1 MSKKSKKAKQSEQI
15 QTNNGGN
22 TNFGVS
28 KPKKSKLRE
37 KLDMYDMI
45 LANLYAGKSIIEP
58 SEHLDNSQVAIGFSN
73 ISSETQISKYFTISA
88 FPDYLQNQLI
98 DYIRNACMLPGVKIN
113 FYFYGHP
120 HKIFWDS
127 AEMRSKMDI
136 WSRYSQEHD
145 GTVDVFKYRQESVE
159 AKARNRIIQSTRYL
173 NESELE
179 HKRSLIRV
187 SFIIEITARRDEE
200 SIINMVDSVKK
211 LKEVASATGLKIR
224 ELRINMIDWIRAINP
239 FSLNASKETE
249 SKLIKKVMTDDNLA
263 NFNSYKQGRV
273 GIKGIPLGI
282 DVRSYGPV
290 LRQFKEDPDKAENW
304 LICAETG
311 GGKSMWIKSL
321 LSYMMADGYTVCI
334 MDYEGDEY
342 TNLANY
348 VREYNPDDVKIVS
361 MGKGSAVYFD
371 PCEIPELTGDITI
384 DRESKESAISF
395 INAIY
400 RIIVHGDGE
409 DFSTE
414 EKKIMSTAI
423 QRMYDSVGVTDNMN
437 TWHRSKLLKLHDVYH
452 EVKEM
457 VLTKEFVDSDSNTKH
472 KLTIIFECPVIF
484 PTKSKVATN
493 NNIIFI
499 RQIQITT
506 CQLSFAKSF
515 KITMC
520 ISGHVNHTIFLY
532 KAKLIV
538 FSFGM
543 KGASE
548 SATDPTILALKQ
560 LSVAYVNIQISNY
573 CKYVKHYYNVKVW
586 EEFQRW
592 GQVKGSEDTIVNVIT
607 GGRKRGDVNF
617 IVTND
622 LASILDENNRLSAKL
637 GNNIQN
643 YAIGRIV
650 KSNTREKFCEQFDLQ
665 ECLDALDRIAKASA
679 NTKQIGGKTSGSQNR
694 YKYAFCVVLD
704 DGNKAIVKSM
714 LPTSILKS
722 SLFKTG
728 VQIKE

>member
-1 MSKKSKKAKQSEQI
+1 MFGKKNKKAKNDITDSKKSKLA
-15 QTNNGGN
+15 
-22 TNFGVS
+22 
-28 KPKKSKLRE
+28 E

-58 SEHLDNSQVAIGFSN
+58 TTRLDNSQIAIGFSN
-73 ISSETQISKYFTISA
+73 ISSENQITKYFSISS
-88 FPDYLQNQLI
+88 FPDYVQNQLI
-98 DYIRNACMLPGVKIN
+98 DYIRNNCMLPGVKIN

-145 GTVDVFKYRQESVE
+145 GSINVFNYRQASAE
-159 AKARNRIIQSTRYL
+159 AKTRNRIIQSTQYL
-173 NESELE
+173 NESEIE
-179 HKRSLIRV
+179 YKRSLIRV
-187 SFIIEITARRDEE
+187 SFIIEVSARRDDE
-200 SIINMVDSVKK
+200 SLVNMAESVKK
-211 LKEVASATGLKIR
+211 LKEVTANSGIKIR
-224 ELRINMIDWIRAINP
+224 ELRINMIDWVRAINP

-249 SKLIKKVMTDDNLA
+249 SKLIKKVLTDDNLA

-273 GIKGIPLGI
+273 GISGIPLGI

-290 LRQFKEDPDKAENW
+290 LRIFKEDPDKAENW

-321 LSYMMADGYTVCI
+321 LTYMLADGYTVCI

-342 TNLANY
+342 TNLANF
-348 VREYNPDDVKIVS
+348 VREANPDDVKIVS

-371 PCEIPELTGDITI
+371 PCEIPELTGD
-384 DRESKESAISF
+384 KEVDKDLKENAINF
-395 INAIY
+395 IQAIY

-414 EKKIMSTAI
+414 EKKIMSVAI
-423 QRMYDSVGVTDNMN
+423 QRMYDSVGVTEDMN
-437 TWHRSKLLKLHDVYH
+437 TWYRSKLLKLHDVYH
-452 EVKEM
+452 EIKEM
-457 VLTKEFVDSDSNTKH
+457 VIQKEFVDSDSNAKH
-472 KLTIIFECPVIF
+472 KAAEYIVDAASVYFEESGSNYSMF
-484 PTKSKVATN
+484 TN
-493 NNIIFI
+493 PMSANE
-499 RQIQITT
+499 
-506 CQLSFAKSF
+506 
-515 KITMC
+515 
-520 ISGHVNHTIFLY
+520 LY

-543 KGASE
+543 RGASE
-548 SATDPTILALKQ
+548 TATDPTILALKQ

-573 CKYVKHYYNVKVW
+573 CKYVKHYFNVKVW

-592 GQVKGSEDTIVNVIT
+592 GQVKGSADTIANVIT

-617 IVTND
+617 IITND
-622 LASILDENNRLSAKL
+622 LASMLDENNELSAKI

-643 YAIGRIV
+643 YAVGKINKRE
-650 KSNTREKFCEQFDLQ
+650 TREKFCEQFDLQ
-665 ECLDALDRIAKASA
+665 ECQDALDKIAKASS
-679 NTKQIGGKTSGSQNR
+679 NLKQIGGKTSGSQNR
-694 YKYAFCVVLD
+694 YKNSFCVVLD
-704 DGNKAIVKSM
+704 DGNKAVVKSM
-714 LPTSILKS
+714 LPASILRS

-728 VQIKE
+728 VQTTK

>member
-1 MSKKSKKAKQSEQI
+1 MARKSKKQA
-15 QTNNGGN
+15 NGSDQNGL
-22 TNFGVS
+22 TS
-28 KPKKSKLRE
+28 MPKKSKFRE

-58 SEHLDNSQVAIGFSN
+58 TEHLDNSQIAIGFSN
-73 ISSETQISKYFTISA
+73 ISSENQITKYFTISS

-98 DYIRNACMLPGVKIN
+98 DYIRNSCMLPGVKIN
-113 FYFYGHP
+113 FYMYGHP

-145 GTVDVFKYRQESVE
+145 GSVNVFNYRQESIE
-159 AKARNRIIQSTRYL
+159 AKARARIIQSTKYL
-173 NESELE
+173 NEAELE

-200 SIINMVDSVKK
+200 SILNMADSVKK
-211 LKEVASATGLKIR
+211 LKEITASSGIKVR

-249 SKLIKKVMTDDNLA
+249 SKIIKKVMTDDNLA

-273 GIKGIPLGI
+273 GIKGTPLGV
-282 DVRSYGPV
+282 DVRSYSVV
-290 LRQFKEDPDKAENW
+290 LRQFKENPDKAENW

-321 LSYMMADGYTVCI
+321 LTYMLADGYTVCI

-361 MGKGSAVYFD
+361 MGKGSTVYFD
-371 PCEIPELTGDITI
+371 PCEIPELTGDETI
-384 DRESKESAISF
+384 DKESKESAISF
-395 INAIY
+395 ITAIF
-400 RIIVHGDGE
+400 RIIVHGEGS
-409 DFSTE
+409 DFTTE

-423 QRMYDSVGVTDNMN
+423 QRMYDSVGVTEDMS

-452 EVKEM
+452 EIKEM
-457 VLTKEFVDSDSNTKH
+457 VLTKEFVDSDSNAKH
-472 KLTIIFECPVIF
+472 KAAEFIMDAASIYFEESGANYSMF
-484 PTKSKVATN
+484 SKPMSAN
-493 NNIIFI
+493 E
-499 RQIQITT
+499 
-506 CQLSFAKSF
+506 
-515 KITMC
+515 
-520 ISGHVNHTIFLY
+520 LY
-532 KAKLIV
+532 KSKLIV

-650 KSNTREKFCEQFDLQ
+650 KSDTRFKFCEQFDLQ

-694 YKYAFCVVLD
+694 YKHAFCVVLD

-714 LPTSILKS
+714 LPSSILKS

-728 VQIKE
+728 VQIQE

>member
-1 MSKKSKKAKQSEQI
+1 MGRKSKKA
-15 QTNNGGN
+15 NMNGGN
-22 TNFGVS
+22 NELGVTS
-28 KPKKSKLRE
+28 KPKKSKFKE

-58 SEHLDNSQVAIGFSN
+58 STHLDNSQVAIGFSN
-73 ISSETQISKYFTISA
+73 ISSETQITKYFTISS
-88 FPDYLQNQLI
+88 FPDYVQNQLI
-98 DYIRNACMLPGVKIN
+98 DYIRNTCMLPGVKIN

-145 GTVDVFKYRQESVE
+145 GSVNVFNYRQESIE
-159 AKARNRIIQSTRYL
+159 AKARMRIIQSTKYL
-173 NESELE
+173 NEAELE

-187 SFIIEITARRDEE
+187 SFIVEITAKRDEE
-200 SIINMVDSVKK
+200 SIVNMAEAVTK
-211 LKEVASATGLKIR
+211 LKEITANSGIKVR
-224 ELRINMIDWIRAINP
+224 ELRINMIDWVRAINP

-249 SKLIKKVMTDDNLA
+249 NKIIKKVMTDDNLA

-273 GIKGIPLGI
+273 GIKGVPLGI

-290 LRQFKEDPDKAENW
+290 LRQFKDDPDKAENW

-321 LSYMMADGYTVCI
+321 LSYMLADGYTVCI

-348 VREYNPDDVKIVS
+348 VRECNPDDVKIVS

-371 PCEIPELTGDITI
+371 PCEIPELTGDLTI
-384 DRESKESAISF
+384 DKESKESAISF

-414 EKKIMSTAI
+414 EKKIMSLAI
-423 QRMYDSVGVTDNMN
+423 QRMYDSVGVTDDMS
-437 TWHRSKLLKLHDVYH
+437 TWYRSKLLKLHDVYH
-452 EVKEM
+452 EIKEM
-457 VLTKEFVDSDSNTKH
+457 VITKEFVDSDSSAKH
-472 KLTIIFECPVIF
+472 KAAEYIMDASSIYFEE
-484 PTKSKVATN
+484 
-493 NNIIFI
+493 
-499 RQIQITT
+499 
-506 CQLSFAKSF
+506 
-515 KITMC
+515 
-520 ISGHVNHTIFLY
+520 SGSNYSMFSNPMSANELY

-643 YAIGRIV
+643 YAVGRIV

-665 ECLDALDRIAKASA
+665 DCLDSLDKIAKASA

-694 YKYAFCVVLD
+694 YKHAFCVVLD

-728 VQIKE
+728 VQIQE